1 MTWRARL
8 VHVAMAATLTAWL
21 ASTASAQSSV
31 TFVGLGDSIGEG
43 VQSADANAA
52 TQGFSYLNLM
62 AWRMGA
68 TFPLPLIQTNPFGAA
83 GSTDGRS
90 RLDLS
95 VRGLN
100 LAVSGADAFSILYD
114 RADAATASAIDS
126 ETDLVLFPRIG
137 SQIEVAEA
145 LRPEYVA
152 CWIGSNDA
160 LGAVLAFDHL
170 DASQLTPVAAFAA
183 DFTQLADRLAAMG
196 GKVVVATVPDVTAV
210 GYTLTDR
217 DLVRFL
223 GSSYGLPDGSVTTVP
238 AMMLVKLGLLPSSTF
253 SDPNFVLDPIERQAI
268 SQRIGELNAV
278 IVNVA
283 TARGMAIVDMHG
295 IFDYLA
301 AQPLNVGGVDVTT
314 KFLGGLFSL
323 DGVHPSNF
331 GQALVAYFFIDALN
345 RQYGAGIPQI
355 DGDTLG
361 ALFLTDPFI
370 DRDGDG
376 RVVGRFGAGL
386 LETVFGIL
394 GISGDSSEV
403 LSGAA
408 APRSSLSSPATAEA
422 AATAA
427 LDAYQRQTG
436 TDLRRL
442 TADARI
448 EAFRRLFNPRR

>member
-1 MTWRARL
+1 MMPRSTTQTFKEAAMTWRARL

-137 SQIEVAEA
+137 S
-145 LRPEYVA
+145 
-152 CWIGSNDA
+152 NDA

-196 GKVVVATVPDVTAV
+196 GKVVVEE
-210 GYTLTDR
+210 Y
-217 DLVRFL
+217 
-223 GSSYGLPDGSVTTVP
+223 
-238 AMMLVKLGLLPSSTF
+238 
-253 SDPNFVLDPIERQAI
+253 
-268 SQRIGELNAV
+268 
-278 IVNVA
+278 
-283 TARGMAIVDMHG
+283 
-295 IFDYLA
+295 
-301 AQPLNVGGVDVTT
+301 
-314 KFLGGLFSL
+314 
-323 DGVHPSNF
+323 
-331 GQALVAYFFIDALN
+331 
-345 RQYGAGIPQI
+345 
-355 DGDTLG
+355 
-361 ALFLTDPFI
+361 
-370 DRDGDG
+370 
-376 RVVGRFGAGL
+376 
-386 LETVFGIL
+386 
-394 GISGDSSEV
+394 
-403 LSGAA
+403 
-408 APRSSLSSPATAEA
+408 
-422 AATAA
+422 
-427 LDAYQRQTG
+427 
-436 TDLRRL
+436 
-442 TADARI
+442 
-448 EAFRRLFNPRR
+448 